1 MCSCRYKYHQRVF
14 LAALV
19 LQLHSGV
26 LGLPALA
33 QMWNCWCGTSE
44 NHIWKRKNAK
54 IELWFFGLVHPCEY
68 LHQTL
73 FCTNEIYQFITSY
86 ECNYCACVIKRELL
100 FFIWN
105 ENEWALRPRINY
117 FLVKNVFF
125 LFPQQHADNHLSKH
139 NIFWSREISCHVNI
153 LGHRPKRLQVSSDGK
168 SPYEF
173 SSWVRAHR
181 VPFSGCGNPASTFF
195 RFRSLLVQASD
206 GASC

>member
-1 MCSCRYKYHQRVF
+1 MCSCRYKYHQRVL
-14 LAALV
+14 LAALA
-19 LQLHSGV
+19 LQLQLRSGV

-54 IELWFFGLVHPCEY
+54 IKLWFFGLVHPCEY
-68 LHQTL
+68 IHQTL

-125 LFPQQHADNHLSKH
+125 LFPQQHADNHLPKH
-139 NIFWSREISCHVNI
+139 NIFWSREVSIKCFLPPRHVNI
-153 LGHRPKRLQVSSDGK
+153 SGHKPW
-168 SPYEF
+168 F
-173 SSWVRAHR
+173 
-181 VPFSGCGNPASTFF
+181 PFIG
-195 RFRSLLVQASD
+195 
-206 GASC
+206 